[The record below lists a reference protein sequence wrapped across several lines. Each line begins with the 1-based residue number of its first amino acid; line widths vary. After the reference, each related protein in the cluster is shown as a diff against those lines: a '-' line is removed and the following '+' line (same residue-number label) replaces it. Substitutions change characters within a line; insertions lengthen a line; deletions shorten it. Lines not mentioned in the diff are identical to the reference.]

1 MDQQTLQAPLA
12 GRSTGAVVLDDGQL
26 GQLAYHIRWS
36 AALATEGRVANA
48 AQHAIM
54 ADALLDVLGGEPLK
68 AASHALDLPDVDAM
82 QSSQTSVAHRAA
94 AVELGFQL
102 VSHFTSD
109 GRHDLADLYLET
121 TRRIGCTIG
130 V

>member
-1 MDQQTLQAPLA
+1 MDQQTLQAPIA
-12 GRSTGAVVLDDGQL
+12 GRSTSAVVLDDGQL

-36 AALATEGRVANA
+36 AAMATEGRVANA

-68 AASHALDLPDVDAM
+68 AASHALDLPDVDAT
-82 QSSQTSVAHRAA
+82 QASQTSVANRAA

>member
-1 MDQQTLQAPLA
+1 MS
-12 GRSTGAVVLDDGQL
+12 GRSTSAVVLDDGQL

-48 AQHAIM
+48 AQHAII

-68 AASHALDLPDVDAM
+68 AASHALDLPDVDAR
-82 QSSQTSVAHRAA
+82 QSSQTAVAHRAA

>member
-1 MDQQTLQAPLA
+1 MEQQTLQAPLS
-12 GRSTGAVVLDDGQL
+12 GRASGAVVLDDGQL

-36 AALATEGRVANA
+36 AALATEGRMANA
-48 AQHAIM
+48 AQHAII

-68 AASHALDLPDVDAM
+68 AASHALDLPDIVAM
-82 QSSQTSVAHRAA
+82 PSSQTAVAHRTA

-109 GRHDLADLYLET
+109 GRHDLADLYLEA
-121 TRRIGCTIG
+121 TRRIAGT
-130 V
+130 VTA